1 MASSAGWAAQT
12 ASLTVPAAG
21 EHYYWITYTDI
32 NGKQATTTPRGF
44 KDKKT
49 TIDLPLVKDAVP
61 KSTLFVLEG
70 KSGNEA
76 VVVMKPSTPGVVYK
90 FTLKASDFDHVRRV
104 RIAVSS
110 ASTGRPA
117 AAATATLEDADK
129 KSQRQIL
136 DPSAGGKAEFTDVLA
151 GPAKVTVVYGE
162 GRSTSQDVEIP
173 LDREASIPTI
183 QVPVVGEIETIAAA
197 APREGKRGAKEGEPE
212 PSPRGINFPT
222 AFVGLVLFAA
232 ILYAAYVMLRNRGAS
247 ARSLLKRFGIE
258 LPEEPQPAAAP
269 KQTPAQQVDPGICPF
284 CGGRKD
290 PATGTCA
297 CTVAPGTQ
305 AAPSVGAAS
314 GPRLIGT
321 QGAYAGGIY
330 PLEGETTIGREESNT
345 IAMPQDSTASRRH
358 ARITAAD
365 GAFTIHDEGSS
376 NGTFVN
382 GVRVTEQVLRPGD
395 EIQVGGTRFRF
406 EM

>member
-21 EHYYWITYTDI
+21 EYYYWITYTDI
-32 NGKQATTTPRGF
+32 NGNQATTTPRGF

-61 KSTLFVLEG
+61 KSTLFVLDGE
-70 KSGNEA
+70 SGNEA
-76 VVVMKPSTPGVVYK
+76 VIGVKPGEVYK

-110 ASTGRPA
+110 ASNGRPA
-117 AAATATLEDADK
+117 AAATVTLEDADK
-129 KSQRQIL
+129 KVQKQIL
-136 DPSAGGKAEFTDVLA
+136 DPSAGGKAEFTDVLS
-151 GPAKVTVVYGE
+151 GPGKVTVVYGE
-162 GRSTSQDVEIP
+162 GRSTSQDIDIP

-183 QVPVVGEIETIAAA
+183 QVPVVGEIETIAVAVS
-197 APREGKRGAKEGEPE
+197 REGKPGAKEGEPE

-232 ILYAAYVMLRNRGAS
+232 VLYAAYVMLRNRGAT

-297 CTVAPGTQ
+297 CTVAPGAQ
-305 AAPSVGAAS
+305 AAPSAGAAS

-345 IAMPQDSTASRRH
+345 IAMPQDNTASRRH
-358 ARITAAD
+358 ARITAAAD
-365 GAFTIHDEGSS
+365 GAFTVRDEGSS

-382 GVRVTEQVLRPGD
+382 GVRVSEQVLRPGD
-395 EIQVGGTRFRF
+395 EIQIGGTRFRF
-406 EM
+406 ET